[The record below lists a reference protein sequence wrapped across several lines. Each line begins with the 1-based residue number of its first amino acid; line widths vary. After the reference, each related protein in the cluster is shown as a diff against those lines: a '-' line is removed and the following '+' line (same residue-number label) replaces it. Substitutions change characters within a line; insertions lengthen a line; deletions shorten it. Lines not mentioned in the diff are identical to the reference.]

1 MKKLLLVIFLILS
14 FVSVRAATYQ
24 LKLSPEDV
32 FTVSDNNDWNVA
44 VTRLRVLDVA
54 EVTVTPKDKKSF
66 LLMLYFMRDTEERGQ
81 FDTPEKMKMAV
92 MESSQKYVPGSVE
105 KKVTLENIDYKGTYG
120 FKACFTD
127 AELAKQ
133 KDIPAPAGQFMY
145 LIRGMVRLSGD
156 TALGFRLCTNDLNS
170 EETKIVE
177 NYILSFVKVI
187 GRKQNL

>member
-1 MKKLLLVIFLILS
+1 MIMKKLLLAVLIALS

-24 LKLSPEDV
+24 LKISPEDV
-32 FTVSDNNDWNVA
+32 FTVSDNNDWSVS
-44 VTRLRVLDVA
+44 VTRLQVLKLA

-92 MESSQKYVPGSVE
+92 MESSQKYVLDSVE
-105 KKVTLENIDYKGTYG
+105 KKVNLEKIDIKGSYG

-127 AELAKQ
+127 SDLAKQ
-133 KDIPAPAGQFMY
+133 KDVPVPDGQFMY
-145 LIRGMVRLSGD
+145 LVRGMIRLSGD

-170 EETKIVE
+170 AETKAIE
-177 NYILSFVKVI
+177 KYILSFIKVI
-187 GRKQNL
+187 GS